1 MSVAL
6 KAPTTT
12 TTTNGTVTA
21 PITTGTVPTLPS
33 NAKGLEIPDN
43 HFQIFQKSLL
53 EKEFEHE
60 DAFVGAH
67 LSRLQHG
74 IYQDD
79 RMDMLDLC
87 GRPTKSIN
95 VTFVAITFTFH
106 PMHSVEKRFKRAQ
119 VSIQAFK
126 APGQPAK
133 AAYDEPLRI
142 IKFAP
147 HVAYGRI
154 STENLTWKFTL
165 GM

>member
-6 KAPTTT
+6 KASTAPNG
-12 TTTNGTVTA
+12 TNGTVTVPIPTKTIPA
-21 PITTGTVPTLPS
+21 PS
-33 NAKGLEIPDN
+33 SDAKSLEIPDN

-53 EKEFEHE
+53 EHEFEHE
-60 DAFVGAH
+60 DAFVSAH
-67 LSRLQHG
+67 LSRLQYG

-79 RMDMLDLC
+79 RMDMY

-95 VTFVAITFTFH
+95 VTFVAITFAFH
-106 PMHSVEKRFKRAQ
+106 PMHSAEKRFKRAQ
-119 VSIQAFK
+119 ISIQAFK

-147 HVAYGRI
+147 QVAYGRI

-165 GM
+165 GK

>member
-1 MSVAL
+1 MSVA
-6 KAPTTT
+6 PNGPPT
-12 TTTNGTVTA
+12 TTTNGTNGTGTA
-21 PITTGTVPTLPS
+21 PTTTGTFPTPPS
-33 NAKGLEIPDN
+33 DVQGLEIPDN
-43 HFQIFQKSLL
+43 HFQIFQRSLF
-53 EKEFEHE
+53 EQEFDHE

-79 RMDMLDLC
+79 RMDIYDH
-87 GRPTKSIN
+87 PTKPIN

-106 PMHSVEKRFKRAQ
+106 PMHSLEKRFKRAQ
-119 VSIQAFK
+119 ISVQAFK

-133 AAYDEPLRI
+133 AAYVEPLRI
-142 IKFAP
+142 IMFAP

-165 GM
+165 GK